1 MARIKVIHLEID
13 GEHHYFG
20 SLKALHEAMGDR
32 LGMKFNSFH
41 SNVRVTPEMPYVN
54 RRKGYIIRMG
64 ILTQTK
70 TNRRPPS
77 FITAA
82 KQPAVEP
89 IPETI
94 AEPAVEPIA
103 KQDVNEK
110 PKGNKAS
117 KKGAPEQLDLFG
129 F

>member
-64 ILTQTK
+64 ILPQTK

-82 KQPAVEP
+82 KQSAVAP
-89 IPETI
+89 VAETI
-94 AEPAVEPIA
+94 AEPVVKMEV
-103 KQDVNEK
+103 KETSK
-110 PKGNKAS
+110 STKAS